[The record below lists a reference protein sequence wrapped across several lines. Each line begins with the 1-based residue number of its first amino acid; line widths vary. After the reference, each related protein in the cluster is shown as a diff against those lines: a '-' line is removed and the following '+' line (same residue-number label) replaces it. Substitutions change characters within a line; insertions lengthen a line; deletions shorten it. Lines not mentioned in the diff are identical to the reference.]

1 MVRTTFAIG
10 ALCALAFA
18 GCAKKVEPPPD
29 PVVTSD
35 VEEEP
40 GKIRAEQAVTV
51 SATVVDVDQKSRVVT
66 LLGPDNEEIVF
77 RAGDEVRNLPQVK
90 KGDLVNATYYESLA
104 IDVKKKGTATP
115 GVVVGEDAAR
125 AKVGERPGAVAA
137 ESVRVTATVVG
148 IDKKK
153 NTITL
158 KGPKG
163 NTKTF
168 PVKNPEHLKV
178 VKVGDLVEATYT
190 EAVGIDVTTP
200 SKN

>member
-1 MVRTTFAIG
+1 MVRTTFALG

-18 GCAKKVEPPPD
+18 GCSNKVEPPPD

-40 GKIRAEQAVTV
+40 GKIRATEAVTV
-51 SATVVDVDQKSRVVT
+51 SATVVSVDQKTRMVT
-66 LLGPDNEEIVF
+66 LLGSDGEEIEF
-77 RAGDEVRNLPQVK
+77 RADDQVRNLAQVK
-90 KGDLVNATYYESLA
+90 KGDIVSATYYESLA
-104 IDVKKKGTATP
+104 IDLKKPGEAKP

-125 AKVGERPGAVAA
+125 AKVGEKPGAAAA
-137 ESVRVTATVVG
+137 ESVRVTATVVAV
-148 IDKKK
+148 DHKKG
-153 NTITL
+153 TITL

-163 NTKTF
+163 NRRTF

-190 EAVGIDVTTP
+190 EAVGIEVNP
-200 SKN
+200 PAK